1 MAATFFPDAILPNT
15 FNNCSG
21 VFISSL
27 RGSAPTLDNL
37 LLNKFCNLLFI
48 TPKLFDLIRLLLP
61 LPSISIRAITYSS
74 LKLSSVCFVFLE
86 YSSFMVLNISRP
98 SCSFTVD
105 SKKSF
110 IWPMPSELL
119 ILYISPYIWPNS
131 WGITPG
137 VYFLWSKI
145 ISYSPSFFFSNSAV
159 LPSSPSPFSESVNFN
174 FKSSLCSFL

>member
-1 MAATFFPDAILPNT
+1 MFCWNSFSSASVLFSLAVKTVCLPINSLILFEFSNPPVTPTTSPVFLNTLLPFIIRFDKALYLAATFFPDAILPNT

-110 IWPMPSELL
+110 I
-119 ILYISPYIWPNS
+119 
-131 WGITPG
+131 
-137 VYFLWSKI
+137 
-145 ISYSPSFFFSNSAV
+145 
-159 LPSSPSPFSESVNFN
+159 
-174 FKSSLCSFL
+174 